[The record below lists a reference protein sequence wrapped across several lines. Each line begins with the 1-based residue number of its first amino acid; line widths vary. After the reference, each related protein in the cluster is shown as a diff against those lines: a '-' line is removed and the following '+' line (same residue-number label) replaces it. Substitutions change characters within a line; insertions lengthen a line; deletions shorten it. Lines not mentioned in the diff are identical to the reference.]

1 MQLSEHFS
9 YEELTFSATA
19 LRKGIDNTPNTLI
32 ASANLYRLAAFLEE
46 VRKVIGKPMVVD
58 SGYRCSSL
66 NTAVGSK
73 ESSQHRVGAAC
84 DFRVGGMT
92 PREICEVIK
101 ASDLQFD
108 QLIQELSWVH
118 ISVTT
123 HPNETP
129 RGQMLIIDSS
139 GTRPYI

>member
-1 MQLSEHFS
+1 MNLSEHFTL
-9 YEELTFSATA
+9 EELTASEVGA
-19 LRKGIDNTPNTLI
+19 RKGIDNTPGPQVQQ
-32 ASANLYRLAAFLEE
+32 NLVRLAKFLEE
-46 VRKVIGKPMVVD
+46 VRKVIGKPMVID
-58 SGYRCSSL
+58 SGYRSSSL
-66 NTAVGSK
+66 NTLVGSK

-92 PREICEVIK
+92 PRQICEIIK
-101 ASDLQFD
+101 ASNIQFD

-118 ISVTT
+118 ISITT

-129 RGQMLIIDSS
+129 RGQMLIIDEN